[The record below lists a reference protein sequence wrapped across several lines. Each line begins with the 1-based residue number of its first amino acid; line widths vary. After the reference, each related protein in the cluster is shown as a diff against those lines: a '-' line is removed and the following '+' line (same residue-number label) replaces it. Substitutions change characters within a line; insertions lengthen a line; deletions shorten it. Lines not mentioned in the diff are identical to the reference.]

1 MSSVGIREL
10 KNNLDLYLA
19 AVQKGEEIVVT
30 EHGKP
35 VAKITGIANQP
46 EAEAPQP
53 QDPESQPRWYKE
65 MVAKGLLRPAVSKLR
80 PKGPPPMDLPGKPL
94 SEIIIEDR
102 G

>member
-10 KNNLDLYLA
+10 KNHLDRYLA
-19 AVQKGEEIVVT
+19 AVQRGEEVVVT

-35 VAKITGIANQP
+35 VARITSIVGQP
-46 EAEAPQP
+46 ARPAP
-53 QDPESQPRWYKE
+53 DRRWHDE
-65 MVAKGLLRPAVSKLR
+65 LVAKGLIRPALRKRR
-80 PKGPPPMDLPGKPL
+80 PKGPPPMKLPGKPL

>member
-19 AVQKGEEIVVT
+19 AVQKGEEVVVT
-30 EHGKP
+30 EDGKP

-46 EAEAPQP
+46 EAEAP
-53 QDPESQPRWYKE
+53 EPRWCQE
-65 MVAKGLLRPAVSKLR
+65 MVAKGLMRPALR
-80 PKGPPPMDLPGKPL
+80 KRLPKRPPPMKLPGKPL